1 METQDEPFLRQAIAL
16 AWQGREQGGDPIG
29 AVLVRDGEVVLQT
42 VDRCVAMSDP
52 TYHAELSLISDY
64 CRTHQVFSLAGFS
77 LYTSAEPCP
86 MCAGAIHWARISRL
100 VFSVSQAMIQT
111 RSGGRP
117 KLPCTE
123 ILHPPQIEVIGP
135 LLPEEGLAVFE
146 GYPFTPKIARHAARF
161 QK

>member
-1 METQDEPFLRQAIAL
+1 METEDERFLRQAIAL

-29 AVLVRDGEVVLQT
+29 AVLVRDGAVVLQT
-42 VDRCVAMSDP
+42 VDRCVATSDP

-64 CRTHQVFSLAGFS
+64 CRAHQVFSLAGFS

-100 VFSVSQAMIQT
+100 VFSMSQAMIQT

-117 KLPCTE
+117 KLPCTD